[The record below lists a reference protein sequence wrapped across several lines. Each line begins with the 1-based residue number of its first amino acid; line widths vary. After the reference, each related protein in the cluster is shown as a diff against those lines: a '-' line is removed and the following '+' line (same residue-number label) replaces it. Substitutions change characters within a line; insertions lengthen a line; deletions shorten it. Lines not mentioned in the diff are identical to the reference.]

1 MAGITR
7 PTGSVMTKV
16 VEGSL
21 KEFCQKF
28 GVSGQLIL
36 EPIRSGRN
44 SQVHKISNS
53 HGDWILKNYLPKTSD
68 KRDRMGTEFGFL
80 SYLKKIG
87 SFDVATPIGMDR
99 DLNCALYSYISG
111 VRPVTI
117 TNVQISQ
124 AAHFIKSINLSQN
137 KPEALGLSMAADA
150 CTSWNAHLD
159 LVELRINSLLAGQP
173 QNTEDVEVQQF
184 VRDHLQPFWHH
195 IKTSFNRTNSTISL
209 ELSLPM
215 ESWIISPSDFGFHNV
230 LEAKEKLFFLDFEY
244 AGWDDPAKLICDFIC
259 QPEVPITHEQVEQ
272 FMSELLPQFAEPEK
286 IRQRVELLL
295 PVHRLKWCC
304 ILLNEFKMANLNRR
318 LHAGVELDGL
328 LQTQLSKS
336 KIYFKTHLSINN
348 KGNKWLM

>member
-1 MAGITR
+1 MTKLEDGQLKYLCNKFGITD
-7 PTGSVMTKV
+7 PFV
-16 VEGSL
+16 
-21 KEFCQKF
+21 F
-28 GVSGQLIL
+28 

-53 HGDWILKNYLPKTSD
+53 NGNWIIKNYFQKTAD
-68 KRDRMGTEFGFL
+68 RRDRMGTEFGFL
-80 SYLKKIG
+80 SYLKNLG
-87 SFDVATPIGMDR
+87 STLVAAPIGIDR
-99 DLNCALYSYISG
+99 ELNCALYSYISG
-111 VRPVTI
+111 ERPVTVK
-117 TNVQISQ
+117 NEHISQ
-124 AAHFIKSINLSQN
+124 AAEFIKTINLNRN
-137 KPEALGLSMAADA
+137 KLDAMALPMASEA
-150 CTSWNAHLD
+150 CTSWQAHLD
-159 LVELRINSLLAGQP
+159 LAESRINSLLAGQP
-173 QNTEDVEVQQF
+173 QNTVDVEAQQF

-195 IKTSFNRTNSTISL
+195 LKTSINRTNSTISF
-209 ELSLPM
+209 ELPLPM

-286 IRQRVELLL
+286 IRKRVELLL

-304 ILLNEFKMANLNRR
+304 ILLNEFKMAKLKSRI
-318 LHAGVELDGL
+318 HAGVEPDGL

-348 KGNKWLM
+348 KGN